1 VNGRLEG
8 KIAIVT
14 GAGRGIGRAVARRF
28 AGEGAAVSICDVDES
43 LLAETRDLIL
53 EQGGRVVAS
62 RCDVAV
68 RSDLEA
74 MVTQTVD
81 EFGAI
86 NIVVNNA
93 QRIPP
98 PTPAEDVT
106 DEIWDPVEA
115 SGARATWMCCQL
127 AFPYLRRQ
135 GGSIV
140 NFSSAAGLV
149 GAPWLLPYAATKGAI
164 VALTHTLAQEWG
176 RFGIRVNAVAPGAIT
191 PATELLAKQLGER
204 IAQTGEL
211 PPRGV
216 ATSEH
221 LGPVLAGSAEPDV
234 AVAPA
239 ILFFASDEASHIT
252 GQVMCVDGGVVMH

>member
-1 VNGRLEG
+1 LEG
-8 KIAIVT
+8 KVAIVT

-28 AGEGAAVSICDVDES
+28 ATEGAAVSICDIDDD
-43 LLAETRDLIL
+43 LLDQTRKLIL
-53 EQGGRVVAS
+53 DEGQAVVVCH
-62 RCDVAV
+62 CDVAV

-74 MVTQTVD
+74 FVTKTAD
-81 EFGAI
+81 EFGRI
-86 NIVVNNA
+86 DVVVNNA

-98 PTPAEDVT
+98 PTPAEEVT
-106 DEIWDPVEA
+106 DAIWDSVEA

-127 AFPYLRRQ
+127 AFPYLKQR

-164 VALTHTLAQEWG
+164 ISITHTLAQEWG

-191 PATELLAKQLGER
+191 PATAILAEQLAER
-204 IAQTGEL
+204 VARTGEL

-221 LGPVLAGSAEPDV
+221 LGPVLVGAATPEEG
-234 AVAPA
+234 VAPA
-239 ILFFASDEASHIT
+239 VVFLASDEAARVT
-252 GQVMCVDGGVVMH
+252 GQTLCLDGGVVMH